1 MASTTTNLGLKKPAR
16 DDYVNVVT
24 DINDNMDTLDGVVVP
39 NTRTVNGQ
47 ALSGNVTI
55 GTGVNLSGDDYKIV
69 LGGGS

>member
-24 DINDNMDTLDGVVVP
+24 DINDNMDTLDGIVVP

-47 ALSGNVTI
+47 ALSGNITI
-55 GTGVNLSGDDYKIV
+55 GTGVQVSGNDYKIV
-69 LGGGS
+69 FGGGS